1 MKTILFWTHLIILC
15 LCFSKYTEC
24 EEIAIR
30 IVTEEW
36 APYNYVKNDILTGYS
51 VEIVNALM
59 DMTENRYNIELL
71 PGVRS
76 KYILSSKE
84 NIMMFTVFRTPE
96 REDLYKWIGPIDSGS
111 IFFYKRADNPLEI
124 NSIEDAKNVEI
135 IACRYAGLI
144 PDLLYSMGFTNL
156 ETSAI
161 DSIQIYT
168 KLLLGRC
175 DLGISDTDLGVIYY
189 LKEIGVP
196 TNALTKIPI
205 KVFEADLYIACSID
219 MPDSFVDEWQRNL
232 EILKKSEM
240 FEDIRNKYYH

>member
-84 NIMMFTVFRTPE
+84 KHHDVYCISYSRT
-96 REDLYKWIGPIDSGS
+96 RGS
-111 IFFYKRADNPLEI
+111 
-124 NSIEDAKNVEI
+124 V
-135 IACRYAGLI
+135 
-144 PDLLYSMGFTNL
+144 
-156 ETSAI
+156 
-161 DSIQIYT
+161 
-168 KLLLGRC
+168 
-175 DLGISDTDLGVIYY
+175 
-189 LKEIGVP
+189 
-196 TNALTKIPI
+196 
-205 KVFEADLYIACSID
+205 
-219 MPDSFVDEWQRNL
+219 
-232 EILKKSEM
+232 
-240 FEDIRNKYYH
+240 